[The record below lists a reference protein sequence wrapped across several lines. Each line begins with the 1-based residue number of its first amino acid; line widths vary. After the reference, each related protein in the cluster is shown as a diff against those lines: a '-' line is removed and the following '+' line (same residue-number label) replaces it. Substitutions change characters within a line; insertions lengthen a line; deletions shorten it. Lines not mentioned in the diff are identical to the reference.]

1 MIEKAKIPEPEKQN
15 ESGKSLKPLKIGEF
29 VRVQSKKTGLWERK
43 ARIIA
48 MCEHG
53 RSYEL
58 EDLSTQAAFR
68 RNRRFLR
75 PIAGGECGETP
86 EAFADEDNSSDPDIG
101 NLPESAPGE
110 PGPETRAEP
119 TQQVLRRSERQKSR
133 PQLSYAQIAKG
144 KQ

>member
-1 MIEKAKIPEPEKQN
+1 
-15 ESGKSLKPLKIGEF
+15 
-29 VRVQSKKTGLWERK
+29 
-43 ARIIA
+43 

-75 PIAGGECGETP
+75 PIAGAECGETA
-86 EAFADEDNSSDPDIG
+86 EAEDVADEDNSSDPELGHPD
-101 NLPESAPGE
+101 SAPEAPRPEIREE
-110 PGPETRAEP
+110 PS
-119 TQQVLRRSERQKSR
+119 QQVLRRSERQKSR